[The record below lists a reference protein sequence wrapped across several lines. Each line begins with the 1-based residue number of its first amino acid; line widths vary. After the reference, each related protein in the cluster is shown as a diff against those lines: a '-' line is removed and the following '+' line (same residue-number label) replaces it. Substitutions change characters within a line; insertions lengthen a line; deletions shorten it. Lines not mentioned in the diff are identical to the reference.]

1 MSYLKLRF
9 AGHDMDDP
17 PRSIP
22 FPSLEQFAQRDD
34 AEASNPE
41 DRALR
46 LARDIEDA
54 LNDVQRRLDDVKHQL
69 DDAFRLPSPSND
81 WPPTAA

>member
-1 MSYLKLRF
+1 MSYLKLRL
-9 AGHDMDDP
+9 AGDDMDDI

-22 FPSLEQFAQRDD
+22 FPSLEQFAPRDAGDGPD
-34 AEASNPE
+34 AE

-81 WPPTAA
+81 WPPAAA